1 MPIPTHGVRGGA
13 HGAGNLLIRRIGQ
26 RRTEGLGPGLAGSP
40 SIAASGMLFLSES
53 ANAAKLLDIAL
64 VIAGMGRFNTCA

>member
-1 MPIPTHGVRGGA
+1 MYAIWAGVGTA
-13 HGAGNLLIRRIGQ
+13 
-26 RRTEGLGPGLAGSP
+26 P
-40 SIAASGMLFLSES
+40 IAASGMLFLSES